1 MNQMLSDEELT
12 RLLGD
17 AAEAFPV
24 PDMPVYEQHQPV
36 RRKALW
42 LTAAAAAAV
51 VGAVLL
57 SNGDV
62 PGLTKKADL
71 STASRAQG
79 GLNPG
84 NADGSTTGAG
94 GGTTGGSTGTT
105 SGGFPG
111 NFAGNGGDL
120 TRDKVAPELT
130 GSAGSAAGVASVPM
144 AAPPLP
150 PAVASAQQRSAYQA
164 AAADAAAVAVGS
176 GTQAD
181 PGFADGARIVQT
193 GSIGLVVEK
202 GKVSSVTV
210 RVRALADGVG
220 GYVSDEKSTEIGQD
234 PTATVTLRVPVKV
247 FDKVVTAVRGTVGQG
262 VGKVESSTSS
272 AADVTA
278 QYADLQAQIGS
289 LTAARERF
297 LSILAK
303 ANTIGETLSVQQR
316 VDDVQARIDRLEGQ
330 RRVLAKQS
338 DLATL
343 TVTVSEKPK
352 DIKVA
357 ETQSGLSK
365 SWDRATHGFTSGVE
379 SLIAHSGRAL
389 LLLIVGA
396 IGLVIL
402 RLGWRL
408 ARRRLL

>member
-17 AAEAFPV
+17 AAEAYPV
-24 PDMPVYEQHQPV
+24 PEVPALDHPQPV
-36 RRKALW
+36 RRKAVW

-51 VGAVLL
+51 VVAAVLL
-57 SNGDV
+57 SNGGV
-62 PGLTKKADL
+62 PGLSNKVVQPASL
-71 STASRAQG
+71 SPAY
-79 GLNPG
+79 
-84 NADGSTTGAG
+84 GSGG
-94 GGTTGGSTGTT
+94 GGTTGTTGGT
-105 SGGFPG
+105 SGGALPG
-111 NFAGNGGDL
+111 NFAGVGGTL
-120 TRDKVAPELT
+120 TREKYAPALP
-130 GSAGSAAGVASVPM
+130 SAGALSFGPAAAPVAGVPVAAPAPLVAARDA
-144 AAPPLP
+144 AAPP
-150 PAVASAQQRSAYQA
+150 VATGAS
-164 AAADAAAVAVGS
+164 
-176 GTQAD
+176 TQAD

-193 GSIGLVVEK
+193 GSVGLVVEK

-210 RVRALADGVG
+210 RVRALAGAAG
-220 GYVSDEKSTEIGQD
+220 GYVSDEQSTEIGQD
-234 PTATVTLRVPVKV
+234 PTATVTLRIPVKA

-262 VGKVESSTSS
+262 IGKVESSTSS

-278 QYADLQAQIGS
+278 QYADLQAQVQS
-289 LTAARERF
+289 LTAARNRF
-297 LSILAK
+297 LTILSR

-352 DIKVA
+352 AVKEA
-357 ETQSGLSK
+357 STPSGLSR

-389 LLLIVGA
+389 LALIVA
-396 IGLVIL
+396 VVGLLVL

-408 ARRRLL
+408 ARRRLI